1 MRHCSECVS
10 RMPHCASSLA
20 DMEPVLPSG
29 ISSMP
34 AVRRLMSARGNV
46 SGPCMYSS
54 CLRSSCCSL
63 TCIYQDQHHSTSSRS
78 IACHEG
84 LVARLI
90 TWVGSMVLLTIAS
103 AALTSCVS
111 GTGELGRSACSRPL
125 IAEALAVFPGLCFW
139 AAAATWPC
147 RRTALCPLLAVAVS
161 LGGSDPP
168 ALAAAACVFPGLD
181 GLAAVS
187 APAPACFAWPCLWL
201 TLPS

>member
-1 MRHCSECVS
+1 MRHCSECGN

-54 CLRSSCCSL
+54 CFRSSCCSL
-63 TCIYQDQHHSTSSRS
+63 TCISWDQNFAISSRS

-84 LVARLI
+84 VLARLI
-90 TWVGSMVLLTIAS
+90 TWVGNMVLLTTAS

-111 GTGELGRSACSRPL
+111 GTDELGWSACSRPL

-139 AAAATWPC
+139 AAAANLPLQTRGTMPFCLLWQYPWQVL
-147 RRTALCPLLAVAVS
+147 TLLPLLQQ
-161 LGGSDPP
+161 P
-168 ALAAAACVFPGLD
+168 A
-181 GLAAVS
+181 S
-187 APAPACFAWPCLWL
+187 SPA
-201 TLPS
+201 